1 MPLDDV
7 VARLTRLAAEVNA
20 IPGVVAVPGP
30 VAPQRLRLRD
40 RIADPDLLKV
50 SERLFEDGHH
60 ARAVEEA
67 FKYLNNLVK
76 ARAGLAGLDGSGL
89 MKTALSAN
97 RPMLKLNA
105 GTTRSE
111 RDEQLGYMEICAGSM
126 TGIRNPRAH
135 EHDWE
140 DSEEHAVQMLVLAD
154 HLVGRVKTALKS
166 APKS

>member
-7 VARLTRLAAEVNA
+7 AASLTQLAAEVNA
-20 IPGVVAVPGP
+20 IPGVVAATGP

-50 SERLFEDGHH
+50 SDRLFEDGHH

-76 ARAGLAGLDGSGL
+76 ARAGLPGLDGSGL

-105 GTTRSE
+105 GATQSD
-111 RDEQLGYMEICAGSM
+111 RDEQLGYMEMCAGSM

-166 APKS
+166 ARKS

>member
-1 MPLDDV
+1 MPLDD
-7 VARLTRLAAEVNA
+7 AIAQLTQLAAELTA
-20 IPGVVAVPGP
+20 IPGVVAAAGP
-30 VAPQRLRLRD
+30 AIPSEVRLRD
-40 RIADPDLLKV
+40 RVTDPDLLKV

-60 ARAVEEA
+60 ARSVEEA

-76 ARAGLAGLDGSGL
+76 ARTGLASLDGSGL

-97 RPMLKLNA
+97 NPKLKLNA
-105 GTTRSE
+105 GTTQSE

-140 DSEEHAVQMLVLAD
+140 DAEEHAVQMLVLAD

-166 APKS
+166 TAES

>member
-1 MPLDDV
+1 MPFEDV
-7 VARLTRLAAEVNA
+7 ITRLGELAAEVNA
-20 IPGVVAVPGP
+20 IPGVVSPGP
-30 VAPQRLRLRD
+30 VAPRELRFRD

-76 ARAGLAGLDGSGL
+76 ARSGLAGLDGSVL
-89 MKTALSAN
+89 MKTALSAKN
-97 RPMLKLNA
+97 PTLKLNA
-105 GTTRSE
+105 GISQSE
-111 RDEQLGYMEICAGSM
+111 HDEQLGYMEIMAGSM

-140 DSEEHAVQMLVLAD
+140 DLEEHAVQMLILAD
-154 HLVGRVKTALKS
+154 HLVGRVKAALKS
-166 APKS
+166 AAKS